1 MIIKKIN
8 PQDIGRIVEL
18 SAAEFPYKN
27 HSSQKVSER
36 QKNGAMLF
44 KAEENGSFAGFV
56 DFELQGNKG
65 FIHGLAVRKEYRG
78 KKIGRTLAVFAI
90 HALSL
95 NGAEKIR
102 LLVRRENDA
111 AKKIYEKLGF
121 RHAGTGE
128 KTIAGE
134 PVEELE
140 LNVRNEFF
148 S

>member
-8 PQDIGRIVEL
+8 PDDIERIVAL
-18 SAAEFPYKN
+18 SESEFPYKN
-27 HSSQKVSER
+27 NSSQKFFER

-56 DFELQGNKG
+56 DFELKGERG
-65 FIHGLAVRKEYRG
+65 FIHGLAVRKEFRG
-78 KKIGRTLAVFAI
+78 KKIGHQLAVFAV

-95 NGAEKIR
+95 NGAEKIC
-102 LLVRRENDA
+102 LLVRRQNVA
-111 AKKIYEKLGF
+111 AKKIYKKLGF
-121 RHAGTGE
+121 RQAGTGE

-140 LNVRNEFF
+140 LNVRNDFF